1 MKFLYKKKN
10 KLFIYRQISNLII
23 FLLLATIGLYIG
35 KSNTEYVFN
44 YNNDEA
50 IYNGNRN
57 SNKVSLMINVYWG
70 NEYLEDMLNTLNE
83 YNVKTTF
90 FIGGSWAEKYPE
102 LLTMIY
108 EHGHE
113 IGNHGY
119 FHKDQDKYNYNQNL
133 EEINMCNKMIK
144 SIIGYDVNLFAP
156 PSGAFNKST
165 LKASSDLGCL
175 TIMWSKDTIDWRDK
189 DSNLIFSR
197 ATKNIT
203 GGDLILMHPT
213 ECTAKALPLILGY
226 YKINNIN
233 ATTVT
238 DCLS

>member
-1 MKFLYKKKN
+1 MKKNKKKN
-10 KLFIYRQISNLII
+10 KLFAYRQVANLII
-23 FLLLATIGLYIG
+23 VLILATFCFYINN
-35 KSNTEYVFN
+35 SNSEYVFN

-70 NEYLEDMLNTLNE
+70 NEYLDDMLNTLDE
-83 YNVKTTF
+83 YNVKCTF
-90 FIGGSWAEKYPE
+90 FIGGTWAEKYPE
-102 LLTMIY
+102 LLTEIY

-119 FHKDQDKYNYNQNL
+119 FHKDQDKYNYDQNF
-133 EEINMCNKMIK
+133 EEINACNKMIK

-189 DSNLIFSR
+189 DSNLIFKR
-197 ATKNIT
+197 ATNNVI

-213 ECTAKALPLILGY
+213 EFTAKALPLILSY
-226 YKINNIN
+226 YKINNIQ

-238 DCLS
+238 DTLS